1 VSPVGTVSPVSAV
14 STVSTVDVHREHESI
29 WTALR
34 EVEFRQGFLDA
45 AGIRT
50 RYVEAGPADAPAV
63 VLLHGTGGHWETF
76 ARNLGPFSEH
86 FRTIAFDM
94 VGNGFTD
101 RPDTGY
107 EVPLYVDH
115 VGAVMDA
122 LGIERATLGGTSLGS
137 WVAAAFALRS
147 PERVDKL
154 LLMSVAGLVASADNM
169 ARIRVQRRAAV
180 TNPDWATIK
189 AMFDHLLA
197 DEKDRLPDL
206 VALRQAI
213 YRLPG
218 MLETM
223 EHTLVLQDPEIRDRN
238 LISEMLW
245 RQITAPT
252 LSIASGQD
260 FSEYSNTSRRVGEL
274 MPNATLVEMPNV
286 KHWPHFEDSERFN
299 EVAIAF
305 LLGHPIPAAETVSP

>member
-1 VSPVGTVSPVSAV
+1 MEGTLMDGEFA
-14 STVSTVDVHREHESI
+14 SI

-34 EVEFRQGFLDA
+34 EVDFRQGYLDA
-45 AGIRT
+45 AGTRT
-50 RYVEAGPADAPAV
+50 RYVEAGPIDAPAV
-63 VLLHGTGGHWETF
+63 LLLHGTGGHWETYC
-76 ARNLGPFSEH
+76 RNLGPLSQH

-107 EVPLYVDH
+107 EIPLYVEH

-122 LGIERATLGGTSLGS
+122 LGIEKASLGGTSLGS

-147 PERVDKL
+147 PNRVDKL
-154 LLMSVAGLVASADNM
+154 LLMSVAGLVASAENM

-180 TNPDWATIK
+180 ENPAWATIK

-197 DEKDRLPDL
+197 DERNRLPDL

-218 MLETM
+218 MLDT
-223 EHTLVLQDPEIRDRN
+223 TTNTSLNPSSVSLVRAPC
-238 LISEMLW
+238 STG
-245 RQITAPT
+245 TAP
-252 LSIASGQD
+252 
-260 FSEYSNTSRRVGEL
+260 
-274 MPNATLVEMPNV
+274 
-286 KHWPHFEDSERFN
+286 
-299 EVAIAF
+299 
-305 LLGHPIPAAETVSP
+305 